1 MSELNQKQYIVQ
13 FVKRLAQE
21 LNRIPSE
28 SDFKKAMPRVNPSLL
43 YSSYEGLLIAA
54 GLKNYEKEENFKS
67 DFMDLQDYLKKY
79 FDTSKPFKFVRTSN
93 VRRLYLGDIH
103 FPWAN
108 LRALELVYSIISEIQ
123 PTEIVQLGDLN
134 DCYSHAKFPRSHSV
148 INPYEEAKTAREM
161 AMKMWST
168 IRKIAKNAEC
178 YQILG
183 NHDIRPHKRII
194 ENYPEGETFLRFEDY
209 YKFDG
214 VHTHFDM
221 RDPLKL
227 KSTFVH
233 HGHLSKLGAH
243 MELFQGNTVCGHS
256 HKGGVAYKRI
266 GEQVFWEL
274 NAGYLGDE
282 RAKPLGYMP
291 TKFNGWT
298 LGCGME
304 DDFGGRFIS
313 F

>member
-1 MSELNQKQYIVQ
+1 MSEINQKQYIVQ

-21 LNRIPSE
+21 LNKIPSE

-54 GLKNYEKEENFKS
+54 GLKNYQKEENYHSELF
-67 DFMDLQDYLKKY
+67 DLQAHLKKY
-79 FDTSKPFKFVRTSN
+79 HDDARPFALTKKAKL
-93 VRRLYLGDIH
+93 RRLHLGDIH
-103 FPWAN
+103 FPFAN
-108 LRALELVYSIISEIQ
+108 LGAISMVYQMIEEIQ

-134 DCYSHAKFPRSHSV
+134 DCYAHAKFPRSHNV
-148 INPYEEAKTAREM
+148 ITPYEEAKMAREM
-161 AMKMWST
+161 GLKLWET
-168 IRKIAKNAEC
+168 IRKLAPKASL

-183 NHDIRPHKRII
+183 NHDIRPHKRVM
-194 ENYPEGETFLRFEDY
+194 ESYPEGETFLIFDEY

-214 VHTHFDM
+214 VQTHFDI

-227 KSTFVH
+227 GSTFIH

-256 HKGGVAYKRI
+256 HRGGVAYKRI
-266 GEQVFWEL
+266 GNEIFWEL

-282 RAKPLGYMP
+282 KAKPLGYMP

-304 DDFGGRFIS
+304 DDFGARFIS

>member
-13 FVKRLAQE
+13 FVKRLADE
-21 LNRIPSE
+21 LGKIPSE
-28 SDFKKAMPRVNPSLL
+28 ADFKKAMPRVNPSLL

-54 GLKNYEKEENFKS
+54 GLKNAPRNYHS
-67 DFMDLQDYLKKY
+67 DLLDLQKHLEKHRESGRAFKLTKK
-79 FDTSKPFKFVRTSN
+79 SK

-103 FPWAN
+103 FPFAN
-108 LRALELVYSIISEIQ
+108 FDALTMVYQIIEDIQ

-134 DCYSHAKFPRSHSV
+134 DCFSHSKFPRSQSV
-148 INPYEEAKTAREM
+148 ITPYEEAKLAREM
-161 AMKMWST
+161 GESLWKT
-168 IRKIAKNAEC
+168 IRKNAKKAEC

-183 NHDIRPHKRII
+183 NHDVRGYKRVI
-194 ENYPEGETFLRFEDY
+194 EKFPEGETFFRFDDY

-214 VHTHFDM
+214 VHTHFDL

-227 KSTFVH
+227 GSTFVH
-233 HGHLSKLGAH
+233 HGHLNQLGAH
-243 MELFQGNTVCGHS
+243 MELFKANTVCGHS
-256 HKGGVAYKRI
+256 HRGGVVFRRY
-266 GEQVFWEL
+266 GEEIRWEL

-282 RAKPLGYMP
+282 RAKPMGYMP

-298 LGCGME
+298 LGVGME
-304 DDFGGRFIS
+304 DDLGARFIH